1 MRRVLKLTLFLASMF
16 TASGQR
22 SIPGGAATD
31 IDNTEVQ
38 AALRKTAPLPVSDQQ
53 LRVISIDNEYN
64 VGIGVVHRARTN
76 GPQVP
81 NGVEHSQ
88 ITEIYHVISGSATLV
103 TGGTLENRSPVPAD
117 QAVAKL
123 LNGPSTRGSAILGGV
138 SRQIGPGDV
147 VVIPPNTPHWF
158 SGIDSDQ
165 IVYLVVRMDPHKVL
179 PAGYDARRAP

>member
-1 MRRVLKLTLFLASMF
+1 MGRTLKTTLFLATLFAASAQQ
-16 TASGQR
+16 TA
-22 SIPGGAATD
+22 PGGTATD
-31 IDNTEVQ
+31 VGNAEVQ
-38 AALRKTAPLPVSDQQ
+38 ATLQKTASLPVSDQQ

-64 VGIGVVHRARTN
+64 VGVGVVHRARTN

-88 ITEIYHVISGSATLV
+88 ITEIYHVISGTATLV
-103 TGGTLENRSPVPAD
+103 TGGTLENRAPVPAD

-123 LNGPSTRGSAILGGV
+123 LNGPSSRGSAILGGV
-138 SRQIGPGDV
+138 SRPIGRCYV
-147 VVIPPNTPHWF
+147 IVIPPNTPHWF

-179 PAGYDARRAP
+179 PAG

>member
-1 MRRVLKLTLFLASMF
+1 MRHIQKTTLFLAALVAVSAQQ
-16 TASGQR
+16 TAPRG
-22 SIPGGAATD
+22 ATD
-31 IDNTEVQ
+31 IGNAEVQ
-38 AALRKTAPLPVSDQQ
+38 ATLRKTAPLSVSDQQ
-53 LRVISIDNEYN
+53 LRVISVDNDYN
-64 VGIGVVHRARTN
+64 VGIGIVHRARTD

-88 ITEIYHVISGSATLV
+88 ITEIYHVISGTATLV
-103 TGGTLENRSPVPAD
+103 TGGTLENRAPVPAE
-117 QAVAKL
+117 QTVVKL

-158 SGIDSDQ
+158 SSISSDQ

-179 PAGYDARRAP
+179 PAGYDARRVP